1 MLGIV
6 VPAGVRGWCVGGLG
20 GGQQGGGRG
29 WWCLPVFGVGG
40 CVGWWVWAMAAANGG
55 GDGGVDGGA
64 NGPVPMARGSRRPRE
79 AVVVV
84 AALGER
90 ESGALSNSL
99 C

>member
-1 MLGIV
+1 MACIDEKTIWSAQLTLTHIA
-6 VPAGVRGWCVGGLG
+6 PLTSR
-20 GGQQGGGRG
+20 
-29 WWCLPVFGVGG
+29 VGG

>member
-1 MLGIV
+1 
-6 VPAGVRGWCVGGLG
+6 
-20 GGQQGGGRG
+20 
-29 WWCLPVFGVGG
+29 
-40 CVGWWVWAMAAANGG
+40 MAAANGG
-55 GDGGVDGGA
+55 GDGGADGGG

>member
-1 MLGIV
+1 M
-6 VPAGVRGWCVGGLG
+6 
-20 GGQQGGGRG
+20 
-29 WWCLPVFGVGG
+29 FGVGW

-55 GDGGVDGGA
+55 GDGGADGGG
-64 NGPVPMARGSRRPRE
+64 NGPAPMARRMWPGSRRPRE

-90 ESGALSNSL
+90 ESGALSDSL